1 MPNIMML
8 LQVDHG
14 NMAKLLDV
22 IQQQV
27 MNMTRG
33 VPVNYSLLESAFT
46 YLLGYPE
53 QCHHPKEEL
62 VYRKLLS
69 RCPDMAESL
78 NDLVEEHE
86 KLGTLTGNLSRAI
99 RESLRDPR
107 AANKGLAR
115 QLGEFLDFYRHH
127 MIEEEQ
133 QFFPAALQLLSRDN
147 FAEIDFTLFDQADP
161 LFNREIDERFAE
173 LRDEIMRL
181 GVTEK
186 ANIDNRTETAW
197 LATVQD
203 VAAFNEAMEQSGI
216 SIRLSRS
223 SEGGYDLEHEGNII
237 VHIPECNEHCAAW
250 CAYFFWKGHG
260 P

>member
-99 RESLRDPR
+99 RESLHDPR

-115 QLGEFLDFYRHH
+115 QLGEFLGQYPPSYDHGGTA
-127 MIEEEQ
+127 I
-133 QFFPAALQLLSRDN
+133 FPR
-147 FAEIDFTLFDQADP
+147 
-161 LFNREIDERFAE
+161 
-173 LRDEIMRL
+173 
-181 GVTEK
+181 
-186 ANIDNRTETAW
+186 
-197 LATVQD
+197 
-203 VAAFNEAMEQSGI
+203 
-216 SIRLSRS
+216 RS
-223 SEGGYDLEHEGNII
+223 STAL
-237 VHIPECNEHCAAW
+237 P
-250 CAYFFWKGHG
+250 
-260 P
+260 

>member
-33 VPVNYSLLESAFT
+33 FPVNYSLLESTFT
-46 YLLGYPE
+46 YLLGYPD

-99 RESLRDPR
+99 RESLQDPR
-107 AANKGLAR
+107 AANEGLAS
-115 QLGEFLDFYRHH
+115 QLGEFLDLYRNH
-127 MIEEEQ
+127 MITEEQ

-161 LFNREIDERFAE
+161 LFNRETDARFVE
-173 LRDEIMRL
+173 LREEITRS

-186 ANIDNRTETAW
+186 ANTDNRTETAW
-197 LATVQD
+197 LATLQD
-203 VAAFNEAMEQSGI
+203 VAAFNEAMEQSGK
-216 SIRLSRS
+216 SIRLSHS
-223 SEGGYDLEHEGNII
+223 SEGGYDLEHEGNTI
-237 VHIPECNEHCAAW
+237 VHIPECDEHRAAW

-260 P
+260 L